1 MAKRANSAL
10 RRLGLSS
17 DDRALIIHADD
28 IGMCHATLPAFA
40 EVMAFGLVTSGSLM
54 VPSPWFPQAAALCRE
69 HPAWD
74 VGVHVTVTSEWAS
87 CRWRPVSTLDLA
99 SGLLDGDG
107 YMPRQ
112 AAVVRERAELD
123 SLYAEIK
130 AQIGRALAAG
140 VDVTHLDQH
149 MSVFAVPRLFPP
161 YAEAAVRHSLPP
173 ILLRSGDY
181 VRLGASLETAQVL
194 EGWVNEMEELGWPV
208 FDSVQQLPLRDPEGH
223 VAITRKM
230 IDGLGPGLHLIHLHP
245 AIDTPELRAMVP
257 DWQARV
263 ANREAMLSTGLREYV
278 RLSGVR
284 LIGYRELQRTLK
296 RR

>member
-1 MAKRANSAL
+1 MAKGANPAL
-10 RRLGLSS
+10 RRIGLSG
-17 DDRALIIHADD
+17 DDRALIIHAGD
-28 IGMCHATLPAFA
+28 IGMCHATLPAFS
-40 EVMAFGLVTSGSLM
+40 EVMAFGLVTSGSLV
-54 VPSPWFPQAAALCRE
+54 VPSAWFPQTAALCRE

-74 VGVHVTVTSEWAS
+74 VGVQATVTCEWLA
-87 CRWRPVSTLDLA
+87 CRWRPLSTLDPA

-112 AAVVRERAELD
+112 VEEVRERAAPD
-123 SLYAEIK
+123 PVYAEIK
-130 AQIGRALAAG
+130 AQIAGALAG
-140 VDVTHLDQH
+140 GIDVTHLDQQ
-149 MSVFAVPRLFPP
+149 MLAFADPRLFPP
-161 YAEAAVRHSLPP
+161 YAEAAVRHHLPP
-173 ILLRSGDY
+173 LLLRSGDW
-181 VRLGASLETAQVL
+181 VRGGVSLEAAAVL
-194 EGWVNEMEELGWPV
+194 EGWVHEMEELGWPV

-230 IDGLGPGLHLIHLHP
+230 IDGLGPGLHLIRLHP
-245 AIDTPELRAMVP
+245 AIDTPELRAIAP

-284 LIGYRELQRTLK
+284 LIGFRDLRRVVK